1 MLDPF
6 YRTLRGF
13 AVLVEK
19 EWNSFGTEH
28 QPLPLPCNALVIIFL
43 YL

>member
-19 EWNSFGTEH
+19 EWNSFGTCEH
-28 QPLPLPCNALVIIFL
+28 PALVFAM
-43 YL
+43 